1 MNRAAYNAIAPRWD
15 EARHSFYG
23 REQFY
28 LDTLLAGVPS
38 GATVLDAGCGTGRP
52 MAEYVIARGMRVVG
66 YDQSEGM
73 LALARQRFPE
83 QRWICAALENCE
95 FDGGEAA
102 EGKRADAETGGARY
116 AAAICWDALF
126 HIERHHH
133 QNILR
138 RIRDRLH
145 PGARLMLTCGGS
157 PHPAFTDTMFG
168 ETFFYDSHTPEET
181 LGLLA
186 GLGFRPLVAEFM
198 NPPTGGRDKGRYAV
212 VAQLG

>member
-1 MNRAAYNAIAPRWD
+1 MNRASYNAIAPRWD

-28 LDTLLAGVPS
+28 LDTLLAGMQP

-52 MAEYVIARGMRVVG
+52 MAEYVIAQGLRVVG

-83 QRWICAALENCE
+83 QTWIRAALEDCE

-102 EGKRADAETGGARY
+102 EGKEGNAEAGSARY

-126 HIERHHH
+126 HIERRHHPS
-133 QNILR
+133 ILH
-138 RIRDRLH
+138 RIRDRLL
-145 PGARLMLTCGGS
+145 PGGRMMLTCGGS
-157 PHPAFTDTMFG
+157 EHPAFTDTMFG
-168 ETFFYDSHTPEET
+168 ETFFYDSHTPEQT
-181 LGLLA
+181 LALLA

-198 NPPTGGRDKGRYAV
+198 NEPTSGRDKGRYAI